1 MARFDSFSK
10 HFSAIKNESFGF
22 VSHNFKFI
30 LICGLVLSILAFA
43 SLTPFMTA
51 QSQQGKQVTL
61 TAIVAEPKDRWDTLF
76 ANALVKLRE
85 KHPDMTINIDSR
97 ILPYADTRKQILT
110 SMAGKT
116 PIDIVSVDQIWLGE
130 FAEGGFLSDLSSL
143 AHSWNRS
150 SEWYKTNWDG
160 GIYNDKVYGIWAW
173 TDVRSM
179 WYWKDLLNQTGVDP
193 NSLKTWNGYLASA
206 QKMEAPSKAM
216 ELKPCILSVL
226 ATLLTCG
233 IRICGCL
240 VAK

>member
-1 MARFDSFSK
+1 MTKFDPFSK
-10 HFSAIKNESFGF
+10 YFSAIKNESFGF
-22 VSHNFKFI
+22 VSQNFKLI
-30 LICGLVLSILAFA
+30 LICGLVLSILASA

-143 AHSWNRS
+143 STFV
-150 SEWYKTNWDG
+150 EQ
-160 GIYNDKVYGIWAW
+160 IV
-173 TDVRSM
+173 
-179 WYWKDLLNQTGVDP
+179 
-193 NSLKTWNGYLASA
+193 
-206 QKMEAPSKAM
+206 
-216 ELKPCILSVL
+216 
-226 ATLLTCG
+226 
-233 IRICGCL
+233 
-240 VAK
+240 